1 MSLPARDAQ
10 GLSIISCKQCRERK
24 VRCSR
29 NIPRCR
35 SCDKRDYDC
44 RYPQTHRKTSTKLTK
59 KRRSENTRFYG
70 CSSVNKALF
79 EVGMPFCNID
89 SELESKN
96 APNQM
101 RRFVSS
107 SVYDR
112 FIKNPEVALEAVR
125 SIKNSIGCFLFSDAM
140 NLARL
145 EETLLS
151 KNNIDYQCLL
161 LLYSAIV
168 FSERFKKFSPEVTS
182 VVNELNAVLDDCP
195 DCPEKVVSL
204 ILLAD
209 YYHYKLKIETAWK
222 CTFLATSIAYALG
235 LHLSSSKVWSM
246 LVLHD
251 ALLCSVVGRPSSI
264 KWVNPKLVSRG
275 CNSWGEIALLL
286 RESNDIL
293 LVSYNWTIEKVISL
307 DFRFNDLIGRVKK
320 DMNVSSAVND
330 ARETLSWYLKLCILT
345 ASRVKL
351 IYPVCPRYEALK
363 PQLDQNCS
371 DLSQCLRG
379 IFGLLTSSNLATKE
393 NPYHLRSQCF
403 LSYCSIFQGL
413 LLELHFCSTQVTS
426 GNAQIPQKNNNFPLP
441 QEASSAV
448 SYPSSLANISALLEE
463 YDQVSDSVEL
473 CSFMLDVFTSFRVL
487 INKKK
492 GKRPYEEPF
501 NTTVSPIGL
510 TEESISNCS
519 SFSESPVNVEQS
531 ENSLS
536 WITGD
541 MADWITACFSGELPT
556 FYAPESLE

>member
-10 GLSIISCKQCRERK
+10 GLSIISCQQCRERK

-29 NIPRCR
+29 HIPRCR
-35 SCDKRDYDC
+35 SCDKREYVC

-70 CSSVNKALF
+70 FSSVNKALF

-96 APNQM
+96 APSQM
-101 RRFVSS
+101 RRFMSS

-112 FIKNPEVALEAVR
+112 CIKNPEIAVDAVR
-125 SIKNSIGCFLFSDAM
+125 SIKDSIGCFLFSEAM
-140 NLARL
+140 NLTGL

-151 KNNIDYQCLL
+151 NGNIDYQCLL

-168 FSERFKKFSPEVTS
+168 FSERFEKFSPEVTS
-182 VVNELNAVLDDCP
+182 VVNELNTVLDDCP

-264 KWVNPKLVSRG
+264 KWVNPKLVGRA
-275 CNSWGEIALLL
+275 CNNWGEIALLL
-286 RESNDIL
+286 REANDIL

-307 DFRFNDLIGRVKK
+307 DFRFNDLIERVKK
-320 DMNVSSAVND
+320 DMKVSSAVND
-330 ARETLSWYLKLCILT
+330 ARDTLSWYLKLCILT
-345 ASRVKL
+345 ASRIKL
-351 IYPVCPRYEALK
+351 IYPVCSRYEALK

-379 IFGLLTSSNLATKE
+379 IFGLLTSSKLATKE
-393 NPYHLRSQCF
+393 NPYYLRSQCF

-426 GNAQIPQKNNNFPLP
+426 GSAGSLEKENNFPLP
-441 QEASSAV
+441 QGTSSAV
-448 SYPSSLANISALLEE
+448 SQPCSLTNISVLLQE
-463 YDQVSDSVEL
+463 YDRVSDSVKL

-487 INKKK
+487 ISKKEGK
-492 GKRPYEEPF
+492 GAYEESF
-501 NTTVSPIGL
+501 NTSVSPIGL

-519 SFSESPVNVEQS
+519 SFSESPINVEPS
-531 ENSLS
+531 GNSLS

-541 MADWITACFSGELPT
+541 MADWITACFSGEPPT
-556 FYAPESLE
+556 FYAPENLD